1 MSEDSRFARLLSR
14 PLYGTLWKRK
24 AMGGMTMRLG
34 ERIAVC
40 RKKMGWSQEALAE
53 KLSVSR
59 QTVSRWETGEA
70 LPDVEKIV
78 LLAGLF
84 GVTTDA
90 LLLDEAPAEREETS
104 PINVFD
110 SNSPEEKRLER
121 VERRRQGLRIAA
133 GAFILAVGI
142 GLIIASLIWAGWWAG
157 ETNWWYTNYGAF
169 GTGLLCTGDIWVF
182 ISGILVFLAG
192 IAIFVREYIRKD

>member
-70 LPDVEKIV
+70 LPDVEKVV

-90 LLLDEAPAEREETS
+90 LLLDEASAERKETS
-104 PINVFD
+104 PINVSD

-133 GAFILAVGI
+133 GAFILAIGI
-142 GLIIASLIWAGWWAG
+142 GLIIASLVWAGWWAG
-157 ETNWWYTNYGAF
+157 KTDWWYSEYGTF
-169 GTGLLCTGDIWVF
+169 GTGLFCTGDVWVF
-182 ISGILVFLAG
+182 ISGILVLLAG